1 MSTGT
6 SADQRGPS
14 GAAPKGS
21 AWRGWVVFAATMMA
35 LLGVYHAFAGL
46 VALFE
51 DEYYLVG
58 ESDLVVNV
66 DFTAWGWTHL
76 IIGAL
81 LILAAFALVQGA
93 TWARVVTI
101 VVAGLS
107 AIVNLAFLSAYP
119 LWGVIMI
126 TLDLLV
132 IYAVTTHGGRASMQ
146 SLQRS

>member
-1 MSTGT
+1 MTTGT
-6 SADQRGPS
+6 SADHRGPS
-14 GAAPKGS
+14 SAAPQGS

-51 DEYYLVG
+51 EDYYLVG
-58 ESDLVVNV
+58 ESQLVVNV

-76 IIGAL
+76 AIGVL
-81 LILAAFALVQGA
+81 FILTAFALVQGA

-101 VVAGLS
+101 AVASLS

-126 TLDLLV
+126 TLDILV

-146 SLQRS
+146 RI